1 VKNHNTR
8 INAQI
13 GWVYTHDLDSTAE
26 FYREILG
33 LECTRDEG
41 GARIFKTGDGA
52 FIGVCSAFDDRVV
65 EPRGGMISVVTDD
78 VDAWYQRLSAKGLA
92 IENPPRRLEQFGI
105 YSFFVRDPN
114 GYVIEFQQFDSRDPG
129 SA

>member
-1 VKNHNTR
+1 MRNHEPD

-13 GWVYTHDLDSTAE
+13 NWVYTRDLDSTAE

-33 LECTRDEG
+33 LECSRDEG
-41 GARIFKTGDGA
+41 DARIFKTVDGA
-52 FIGVCSAFDDRVV
+52 FIGVCKVFAERVV
-65 EPRGGMISVVTDD
+65 EPKGGMISMVTDD
-78 VDAWYQRLSAKGLA
+78 VDAWYQRLTDNGLA
-92 IENPPRRLEQFGI
+92 IENPPRRLEKFGI

-114 GYVIEFQQFDSRDPG
+114 GYVIEFQQFDSRGPG